1 MIRLL
6 SLGMLVL
13 ILFCGL
19 GLVACNQTGEFG
31 PDDDDDAADDDDATD
46 DDDVSD
52 DDDDDADDDDDLDD
66 DDDKGEGANISGIVV
81 RRTDLVLDGEGVLT
95 VRLRSA
101 PPGQG
106 GQEATVALISI
117 SDADLSD
124 KNSEVEFLF
133 EDVEVREKPYFVVAF
148 LDDDESGG
156 PPSEVDLRSTPAEV
170 LVDEEGDYNV
180 VVELTGVGGAGGP
193 GGDDDDSAGD
203 DDDDSAP

>member
-1 MIRLL
+1 
-6 SLGMLVL
+6 MLVL

-19 GLVACNQTGEFG
+19 GLVACNQTGVIG

-46 DDDVSD
+46 DDDLSAD
-52 DDDDDADDDDDLDD
+52 DDDDDVDDDDDLSDD
-66 DDDKGEGANISGIVV
+66 DDDKGAGATISGIVV
-81 RRTDLVLDGEGVLT
+81 RRTDLVLDGEGMLT

-106 GQEATVALISI
+106 GQEATVDRVDIE
-117 SDADLSD
+117 DADLSD
-124 KNSEVEFLF
+124 KTSEVEFLF

-156 PPSEVDLRSTPAEV
+156 PPSEVDLRSTPVEV
-170 LVDEEGDYNV
+170 LVTEEEDYEV
-180 VVELTGVGGAGGP
+180 VVELTSVGGTGGP

-203 DDDDSAP
+203 DDDSAP